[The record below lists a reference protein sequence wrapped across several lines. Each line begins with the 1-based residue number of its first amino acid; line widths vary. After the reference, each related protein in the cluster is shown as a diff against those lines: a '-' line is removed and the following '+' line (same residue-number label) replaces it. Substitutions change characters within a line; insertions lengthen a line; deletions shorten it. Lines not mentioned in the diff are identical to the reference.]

1 MIEEEILQKAKGPA
15 IAIVVEMPVWDR
27 KFFVDLEN
35 HRHWNKSAVG
45 RKREGITFIRCIEQ
59 LRIMPNRHINHFPLN
74 WSERRML
81 F

>member
-1 MIEEEILQKAKGPA
+1 MGHRNHALT
-15 IAIVVEMPVWDR
+15 IVAEMPVWDR
-27 KFFVDLEN
+27 NFFVDLEN